1 QDSTET
7 KVIDQIHAF
16 QTGITQPIE
25 WRIAQLNRLIDLLN
39 EQEDAIVDALQQ
51 DLRKP
56 KFETLM
62 TEVIVAKNEAT
73 YAINNVHAWSKPTY
87 PSKTF
92 PQLMDTVYIQKQ
104 PLGVV
109 LLIGAWNYPIQL
121 LFNQLVAVIVSG
133 NCGIIKPSELSP
145 VTADLIAKLIPQYL
159 DKECFK
165 VYLGGIPE
173 TTLLLQQ
180 KFDKIIYT
188 GSSMVGKII
197 MKAAAEHLTPVLL
210 ELGGKSPVYVHKD
223 SNLDLGITVAKRVAW
238 GKYMNLGQTCTA
250 PDYVLCH
257 GHVLEEFL
265 NKLKSTIKE
274 MYGEDPQK
282 SPDLARIVNA
292 RNFQRIEKLILGMS
306 KEKLVVGGDMNEK
319 TRYIAPTVYKDVHIG
334 DPIMDSEIFGPIL
347 PVLAVNG
354 EDEAIEIIN
363 GSDKPLAF
371 YIFAKSDKVVQK
383 LLSNTSSG
391 GATVNDVL
399 MHAAAYNLP
408 FGGVGNSGMG
418 AYHGKYSFDAL
429 THERSISYRGQNLES
444 LVAARYPPYT
454 EKNLSMIRWMT
465 TDKRGRM
472 CSIL

>member
-1 QDSTET
+1 MDPAKALVSNTR
-7 KVIDQIHAF
+7 HAF

-25 WRIAQLNRLIDLLN
+25 WRIKQLNRVIDLLN

-73 YAINNVHAWSKPTY
+73 HAINNVHAWSKPTY

-92 PQLMDTVYIQKQ
+92 AQLLDTVYIQKQ

-109 LLIGAWNYPIQL
+109 LLICAWNYPIQL
-121 LFNQLVAVIVSG
+121 LFNQLVGVIVSG

-145 VTADLIAKLIPQYL
+145 VTSDLIAKLIPQYL

-210 ELGGKSPVYVHKD
+210 ELGGKSPVYVHED
-223 SNLDLGITVAKRVAW
+223 SDLDLVAKRVVW

-250 PDYVLCH
+250 PDYILCH
-257 GHVLEEFL
+257 GRVVEEFL

-274 MYGEDPQK
+274 SYGEDPQK

-292 RNFQRIEKLILGMS
+292 RNFQRIEKLILGMA
-306 KEKLVVGGDMNEK
+306 KEKLVVGGDMDEK

-334 DPIMDSEIFGPIL
+334 DPIMDSEIFGPVL
-347 PVLAVNG
+347 PVLTVNG

-363 GSDKPLAF
+363 SSDKPLAF

-391 GATVNDVL
+391 GATVNDIL

-429 THERSISYRGQNLES
+429 THERSISHRSQNLES

-472 CSIL
+472 CNIL